1 MVSVESILS
10 QGVTGGL
17 TESSMNE
24 RAVRVMGHTN
34 LTQQNMCK
42 CILNSCGYLGANVA
56 GVDTEM
62 LLKDVDIPG
71 GVRCLS
77 AEMLNISFF
86 LCSAFSKGMI
96 LYLSLMV
103 QWNGFRTSIINRDQ
117 YWLMQDVLHLHR
129 IQQDTAGYRISM
141 SPACPSSEVAER
153 VPRGDGQ
160 SERASV
166 EGRSEVAEGRRG
178 ATREEPWSA
187 SPGPRRTS
195 KGVPLSPRPRPQF
208 RRSPSPPEP
217 ALPPWNEL
225 RPASPWAAEPP
236 PEPARSPHQVRQR
249 LHLQQQQR
257 DVHEQLER
265 EQERHHQLQ
274 PQEALAGCCGS
285 GPAAAT
291 TCSCGGGLTS
301 TAAIYGPAPCR
312 TTTTTCGTSWTPPP
326 RSPPPAAP
334 AAAAATAS
342 PAPRRRWDAPR
353 WRRRRG
359 RRGVRGRVGRRL
371 RKWRLRPLVLVV
383 PRAGA
388 GGGGVRGRGR
398 ASVAAARRPPSDA
411 DVPEAAPPQDQDAH
425 ARPAGAA
432 QEEEGALDLP
442 PQLPPADVQVG
453 ARARG
458 GGQPRRRRR
467 LRRLHVP
474 VAAPRRARGAPAPP
488 PPPRAPPPPAAPP
501 ARASARGAGA
511 AVRGHRG
518 GRGRCAAAAR
528 RRGRGGEGSPGGAA
542 AATPVIDLSRFN
554 PDAFPIEDWEER
566 ARQERAREMAE
577 GVEPPPGFT
586 PVHSA
591 LTPTQQ
597 ALTHLQLQHQ
607 HHLQL
612 QQAGAVT
619 TSLPLSYNSMLDLQ
633 LLLER
638 SLRLGLGGPRAVAA
652 PLSEETLLQQVGRL
666 AGDGSL
672 LQRTVHTQV
681 DYIHCLVPD
690 LLSITNCA
698 FYWGKM
704 DRYEAERLL
713 ENRPEGTFLL
723 RDSAQEEYLFSVSFR
738 RYGRSLHARI
748 EQWNHKFSFD
758 SHDPGVFASDTVC
771 GLIEH
776 YKDPSCCMFFE
787 PMLTNPLARTFPFPL
802 QHLCRAAI
810 CSATTYDG
818 INNIRLPKPLK
829 NYLKEYHYK
838 QRVRVRR
845 LDH

>member
-1 MVSVESILS
+1 MA
-10 QGVTGGL
+10 G
-17 TESSMNE
+17 ESSGHAAGG
-24 RAVRVMGHTN
+24 RALTHAQSTPAAAMG
-34 LTQQNMCK
+34 Q
-42 CILNSCGYLGANVA
+42 G
-56 GVDTEM
+56 
-62 LLKDVDIPG
+62 
-71 GVRCLS
+71 
-77 AEMLNISFF
+77 
-86 LCSAFSKGMI
+86 
-96 LYLSLMV
+96 
-103 QWNGFRTSIINRDQ
+103 
-117 YWLMQDVLHLHR
+117 
-129 IQQDTAGYRISM
+129 
-141 SPACPSSEVAER
+141 SSYPHP
-153 VPRGDGQ
+153 VP
-160 SERASV
+160 
-166 EGRSEVAEGRRG
+166 
-178 ATREEPWSA
+178 P
-187 SPGPRRTS
+187 
-195 KGVPLSPRPRPQF
+195 PQ
-208 RRSPSPPEP
+208 
-217 ALPPWNEL
+217 

-301 TAAIYGPAPCR
+301 TAAIYGTAAAPDPAPHPVVV
-312 TTTTTCGTSWTPPP
+312 TPPRAVPHHHHHLRHQLDAAAALAPASSASSCSGDSVTCAEAPLGP
-326 RSPPPAAP
+326 RPVGGGGAGGEACVGASGGACGSGGCGHWCSSCRVRVQVEVECVGADARPSPPRAGRLRTLTFPKRHRHKTKTPTRDLPAQPKKKKAPWTFRLNCRLRTSKSEPEPEAAASPGAAVGCGACMCPSLRRAEPEAHLRHHHHLAHHHHLPHHLHGRLPAAQEQP
-334 AAAAATAS
+334 SVATVAGAGAAAAAA
-342 PAPRRRWDAPR
+342 AA
-353 WRRRRG
+353 
-359 RRGVRGRVGRRL
+359 
-371 RKWRLRPLVLVV
+371 
-383 PRAGA
+383 AA
-388 GGGGVRGRGR
+388 GGG
-398 ASVAAARRPPSDA
+398 
-411 DVPEAAPPQDQDAH
+411 
-425 ARPAGAA
+425 
-432 QEEEGALDLP
+432 
-442 PQLPPADVQVG
+442 
-453 ARARG
+453 
-458 GGQPRRRRR
+458 
-467 LRRLHVP
+467 
-474 VAAPRRARGAPAPP
+474 
-488 PPPRAPPPPAAPP
+488 
-501 ARASARGAGA
+501 
-511 AVRGHRG
+511 
-518 GRGRCAAAAR
+518 
-528 RRGRGGEGSPGGAA
+528 GGEGSPGGAA